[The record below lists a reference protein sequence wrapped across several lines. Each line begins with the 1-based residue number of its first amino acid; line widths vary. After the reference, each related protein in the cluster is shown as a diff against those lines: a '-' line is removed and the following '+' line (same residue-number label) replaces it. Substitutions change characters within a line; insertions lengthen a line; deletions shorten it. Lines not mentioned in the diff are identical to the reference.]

1 MAKYN
6 IYAVAFGKD
15 PRNEK
20 SVHGLKFRT
29 WDECKPYVKGVEGAK
44 YKGFLTEDEAN
55 AWLEKQATEALDD
68 KPEKDP
74 SPEIKEQKAWQEM
87 ADQAYQ
93 VKLHPIDQNFMITCQ
108 ELGISQMNTEHLLK
122 KMFVDVVQYLKNNGC
137 INELPFK

>member
-20 SVHGLKFRT
+20 PVHGLKFRT
-29 WDECKPYVKGVEGAK
+29 WDECKSYVKGVEGAK

-87 ADQAYQ
+87 AGQAYQ
-93 VKLHPIDQNFMITCQ
+93 AKLHPIDQNFMITCQ